1 MTAPALPGK
10 LGAAMKARVK
20 WVEAMSFLGEAGSGH
35 AVLMDGAPDAGGRDL
50 GPRPMEML
58 LLGLGGCT
66 AFDVMLILKRGRETV
81 TDCVVEIEAE
91 RAESDP
97 KIFTGIRLLYKIT
110 GRNLSREKVERAVA
124 LSDEKYC
131 SATAQLRAL
140 AKISHE
146 IEIIE
151 AE

>member
-1 MTAPALPGK
+1 
-10 LGAAMKARVK
+10 MKARVK

-66 AFDVMLILKRGRETV
+66 AFDVVLILKRGREKV

-91 RAESDP
+91 RAEGDP

-110 GRNLSREKVERAVA
+110 GRNLSRDKVERAVA

>member
-1 MTAPALPGK
+1 
-10 LGAAMKARVK
+10 MKARVK

-66 AFDVMLILKRGRETV
+66 AFDVVLILKRGREKV

-91 RAESDP
+91 RAASDP
-97 KIFTGIRLLYKIT
+97 KIFTGIRLVYKIT
-110 GRNLSREKVERAVA
+110 GRNLSRDKVERAVA

-151 AE
+151 TE

>member
-1 MTAPALPGK
+1 
-10 LGAAMKARVK
+10 V
-20 WVEAMSFLGEAGSGH
+20 
-35 AVLMDGAPDAGGRDL
+35 
-50 GPRPMEML
+50 
-58 LLGLGGCT
+58 
-66 AFDVMLILKRGRETV
+66 
-81 TDCVVEIEAE
+81 
-91 RAESDP
+91 
-97 KIFTGIRLLYKIT
+97 YKIT
-110 GRNLSREKVERAVA
+110 GRNLSRDKVERAVA